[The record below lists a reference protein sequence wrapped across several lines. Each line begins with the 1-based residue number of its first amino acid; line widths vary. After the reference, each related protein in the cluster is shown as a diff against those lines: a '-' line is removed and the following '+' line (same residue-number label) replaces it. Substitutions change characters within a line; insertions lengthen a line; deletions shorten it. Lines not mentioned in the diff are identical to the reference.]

1 MAKIEIVPLTEER
14 KKEMALIILKH
25 EFINESRNL
34 NKADFYRR
42 LGTTTE
48 KLKELKITKEE
59 LVSLYHDFITEGVEN
74 LFK

>member
-14 KKEMALIILKH
+14 KREMALIILKH

-34 NKADFYRR
+34 NKADFHRR
-42 LGTTTE
+42 IGTATD